1 MYEAELQG
9 VRIQKELAARRM
21 SQIEQQTSGMEIN
34 ASTAAIFEEMGR
46 SNDPKIVKRV
56 ASLSEG
62 LRLLNATRAGVT
74 P

>member
-1 MYEAELQG
+1 
-9 VRIQKELAARRM
+9 
-21 SQIEQQTSGMEIN
+21 
-34 ASTAAIFEEMGR
+34 MGR

-62 LRLLNATRAGVT
+62 LRLLNATRSGVT